1 MIPVTCFVQQ
11 GQIDPDTVAAL
22 REELGALTQSAFDGE
37 AMINWIEVR
46 PGNGFTE
53 AKPSTSSLVS
63 IQSPQA
69 LAQPERI
76 TILQRICD
84 LWMEKTT
91 CSINEIVAS
100 INDPAQ

>member
-1 MIPVTCFVQQ
+1 MIPITCFVQQ
-11 GQIDPDTVAAL
+11 GQIGADIAGAL
-22 REELGALTQSAFDGE
+22 REELGAFAQSELDGE
-37 AMINWIEVR
+37 AMINWIEVK

-69 LAQPERI
+69 LAQAERI
-76 TILQRICD
+76 AMLQRICD
-84 LWMEKTT
+84 LWMEKTA